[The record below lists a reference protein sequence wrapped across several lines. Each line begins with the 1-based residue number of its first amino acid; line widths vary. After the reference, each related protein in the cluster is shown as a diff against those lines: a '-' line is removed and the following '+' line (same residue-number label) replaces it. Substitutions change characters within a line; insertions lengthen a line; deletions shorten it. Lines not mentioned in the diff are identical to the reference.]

1 MTMMNRVFKAAF
13 VACGVALGVASP
25 AWAET
30 PQTDVAFLEQ
40 LSARPADE
48 VLTVL
53 ALYYELHV
61 SEIKTQS
68 VREINTGAFL
78 ARQRAEKEGDTAEA
92 ARQATIFEGTSEA
105 LANARQTNM
114 DLRQDLAEMAG
125 ISFADDLAMAPDAP
139 DVLSPAPD
147 GASAELLQARDAA
160 WGNVEIARGQLR
172 DMRMKLLADQEAYD
186 KDHKVK
192 IGASMRAMTDAEVAM
207 ARAACDLRLIEAR
220 IALAIGKPLKE
231 ALE

>member
-1 MTMMNRVFKAAF
+1 MNRMFKTAF
-13 VACGVALGVASP
+13 VAFGVVLAAAFS

-30 PQTDVAFLEQ
+30 PQTDVAFVEQ
-40 LSARPADE
+40 LSAKPADD
-48 VLTVL
+48 VLKAL

-68 VREINTGAFL
+68 VRELNTGAFL
-78 ARQRAEKEGDTAEA
+78 ARQRAEKDGDTAEA

-105 LANARQTNM
+105 LANARQGNQ
-114 DLRQDLAEMAG
+114 DLRRDLAEMTG
-125 ISFADDLAMAPDAP
+125 IDFGDDLAMAPDAP

-147 GASAELLQARDAA
+147 GTPVDLLKARAAA
-160 WGNVEIARGQLR
+160 WATVEIAHKQLR
-172 DMRMKLLADQEAYD
+172 EMRMKLLQDQEAYD

-192 IGASMRAMTDAEVAM
+192 IGEAMRLMTDAEVAM

-220 IALAIGKPLKE
+220 IALNIGKPLKE